1 MPGDGVRTSPVHGWL
16 GYCWL
21 ISFWGVMSL
30 YFQTVVMLGML
41 FPMFLFVLNVCILTV
56 LSDYFIISILLFHLF
71 AMPYYLLHTISYILS
86 LCLIDNKLLS

>member
-16 GYCWL
+16 GYCRL

-41 FPMFLFVLNVCILTV
+41 FPMSLFVLNACILTV
-56 LSDYFIISILLFHLF
+56 LSAISSFLSCVSPIFHALLPVAYHFLYPVI
-71 AMPYYLLHTISYILS
+71 MS
-86 LCLIDNKLLS
+86 D

>member
-21 ISFWGVMSL
+21 ISFWRVMSP

-41 FPMFLFVLNVCILTV
+41 FPMFLYVLNACILTV
-56 LSDYFIISILLFHLF
+56 LSAISSFLSCVSPICHAILPVHI
-71 AMPYYLLHTISYILS
+71 ISYILS
-86 LCLIDNKLLS
+86 L